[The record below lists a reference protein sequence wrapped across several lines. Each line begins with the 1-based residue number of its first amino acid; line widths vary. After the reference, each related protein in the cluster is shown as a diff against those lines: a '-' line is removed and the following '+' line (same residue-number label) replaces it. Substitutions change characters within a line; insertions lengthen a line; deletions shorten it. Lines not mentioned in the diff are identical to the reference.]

1 MSTYAGSG
9 SLSFTG
15 SHVSATSWSK
25 PAFYHEAGGGL
36 SLSAFYV
43 PTQLAGGGVSPS
55 GTALVLASYSYL
67 VGSGMSVGGV
77 GFAKLVTPARTK
89 YRAIPIDPPYMPGG
103 GVPGHCLVYSRDSA
117 LAGEHKATTA
127 AWIPKHLLSRHTIVT
142 RQNVRDRKSLAE
154 DEVVSEAC

>member
-15 SHVSATSWSK
+15 SHVSATSWAK

-43 PTQLAGGGVSPS
+43 PTQLAQGSVNPS
-55 GTALVLASYSYL
+55 GAALVMASYSYL
-67 VGSGMSVGGV
+67 VGSGLTVGGL

-89 YRAIPIDPPYMPGG
+89 YRAIPLDTYMPGG
-103 GVPGHCLVYSRDSA
+103 GVPGHCLVYSRESA

-127 AWIPKHLLSRHTIVT
+127 AWLPKHLLSRHTIVT
-142 RQNVRDRKSLAE
+142 RQNVQDRKLLAE
-154 DEVVSEAC
+154 NEVVAEAC